1 MSDADYEWR
10 TRLRGINLVVEADF
24 TAEEIWTAQKKY
36 GAASQYLLNRPRRL
50 IHDEIIQKYPALTL
64 VILVG
69 HASLG
74 YDQGRYWERFWEELD
89 LPRDSEFENTIRR
102 SLDRKSTRLNSSHV
116 AISYAV
122 FC

>member
-74 YDQGRYWERFWEELD
+74 YDQGRYWESFWEELD
-89 LPRDSEFENTIRR
+89 RSEEHTSELQSRGHLVCRLLLEKKKR
-102 SLDRKSTRLNSSHV
+102 STTG
-116 AISYAV
+116 
-122 FC
+122 